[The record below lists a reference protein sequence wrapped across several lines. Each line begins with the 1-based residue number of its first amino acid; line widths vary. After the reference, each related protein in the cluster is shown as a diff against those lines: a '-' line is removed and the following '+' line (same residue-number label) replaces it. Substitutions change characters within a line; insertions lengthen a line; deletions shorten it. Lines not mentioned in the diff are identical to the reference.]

1 MLEPSELQRL
11 VWRGGGVR
19 CLRSESAVRGRT
31 DGLTHSIKQAL
42 ELLWEVC
49 NYRDQRFEVPEIL
62 CMLLATLLIT
72 TPGLG
77 TNQGLGRSLTL
88 GLMHHVHLVR
98 LNCLVKML
106 TAILPDTE
114 PIDLLCG
121 VFCKGLQLPAVGA
134 TAIQIYRLSPM
145 RGLPGRELA
154 T

>member
-114 PIDLLCG
+114 PIDLLFTTDSA
-121 VFCKGLQLPAVGA
+121 VFRFAARRIGSQLS
-134 TAIQIYRLSPM
+134 TSTNRLRRSTQGP
-145 RGLPGRELA
+145 
-154 T
+154 

>member
-49 NYRDQRFEVPEIL
+49 NYRDQRFEMTEVL

-72 TPGLG
+72 APSLG

-114 PIDLLCG
+114 PIDLLFTTDSA
-121 VFCKGLQLPAVGA
+121 VFRFAARRIGSQLS
-134 TAIQIYRLSPM
+134 TSTNRLRRSTQGP
-145 RGLPGRELA
+145 
-154 T
+154 